1 METLVSSLA
10 GHDLLQLGHLWLCC
24 PSLAFLVC
32 FDLPSVNRGNLRIGR
47 KKIEKWREIY
57 EFLFREKGRRKERTF
72 WTSLTSMSR
81 RSASAQ
87 AGGVQSSLHD
97 FWPAADNNKPKL
109 PPDLW
114 AKIAAYVV
122 AHFFEEPIAVGES
135 SDLYYP
141 ISLYYTRVKEREN
154 KENIQCIST
163 TCKTFHDE
171 VKKLLN
177 MDHLVFLKS
186 FWQQV
191 ILQAIELGN
200 IYEPEGEVEVA
211 PKFTNFH
218 RLWYGT
224 PKGVCVMVHRGPDL
238 LTMQCGQKEHEGPK
252 ICFHIT
258 DAYMQGAS
266 ASDVKITA
274 EIVRVTHALLN
285 DRVQQW
291 LMKQCALH
299 MDRNLFACP
308 SVDLDKFTL
317 PKAAKWD
324 WEDGFE
330 HPTAITLWQLVQ
342 WTREKT
348 RMGAWVS
355 QLIINC
361 YPEEQWDPGGQALFF
376 SKIMGGMSM
385 MDAILVNI
393 VGNEA
398 RVMVG
403 AEIVRMVVAFFN
415 DDIEVTYGLPAQAWT
430 ERRCKYSKL
439 ERYVQKRC
447 KAYKIDIS
455 AFDNLS
461 HTHEENYVNLIRKN

>member
-1 METLVSSLA
+1 
-10 GHDLLQLGHLWLCC
+10 
-24 PSLAFLVC
+24 
-32 FDLPSVNRGNLRIGR
+32 
-47 KKIEKWREIY
+47 
-57 EFLFREKGRRKERTF
+57 
-72 WTSLTSMSR
+72 
-81 RSASAQ
+81 
-87 AGGVQSSLHD
+87 LHN
-97 FWPAADNNKPKL
+97 FCPAADNNNPKL
-109 PPDLW
+109 PADLW
-114 AKIAAYVV
+114 GKVAAHVIAP
-122 AHFFEEPIAVGES
+122 FFEEPIAVGES

-177 MDHLVFLKS
+177 MDHLVYLKS
-186 FWQQV
+186 FWQKV
-191 ILQAIELGN
+191 IHEAIEMGN
-200 IYEPEGEVEVA
+200 VYEPEGEVEVA
-211 PKFTNFH
+211 LGFTNFH
-218 RLWYGT
+218 RLWYGS
-224 PKGVCVMVHRGPDL
+224 PKGICVMVHRGPDL

-266 ASDVKITA
+266 ASDVKITE
-274 EIVRVTHALLN
+274 EIVRVTHASLN
-285 DRVQQW
+285 DGVQQW
-291 LMKQCALH
+291 LEKQCSSYIGN
-299 MDRNLFACP
+299 NLACP
-308 SVDLDKFTL
+308 SVDLDKFTRT
-317 PKAAKWD
+317 KAAKWD

-348 RMGAWVS
+348 KIGAWVS

-361 YPEEQWDPGGQALFF
+361 HPDMPWGASAEATFF

-385 MDAILVNI
+385 SDTILVNI
-393 VGNEA
+393 VGSEA
-398 RVMVG
+398 RVMVN

-430 ERRCKYSKL
+430 NIRCKYSKL
-439 ERYVQKRC
+439 TRYVQKRC

-455 AFDNLS
+455 VFDNLS
-461 HTHEENYVNLIRKN
+461 LTHEQKYVKLILQD